1 MTNNTGYPVH
11 HLKSGDGQAIL
22 LRYKLT
28 LEDIDQAVKLYN
40 SDGNLRIR
48 TVIGISD
55 DGLIGSEKSGWQPN
69 LPDAFTT
76 GLVMVPWIQMLE
88 LLGRVPQNSTEAFL
102 DNKETKQ

>member
-1 MTNNTGYPVH
+1 MANNTGYAVH
-11 HLKSGDGQAIL
+11 HLKSDDGQAL
-22 LRYKLT
+22 LQRYKLT
-28 LEDIDQAVKLYN
+28 IAEIDKALKLYN

-48 TVIGISD
+48 TVIGISN
-55 DGLIGSEKSGWQPN
+55 DGLIGSEKAGWQPN

-102 DNKETKQ
+102 DSANTKQ